1 MSLALLI
8 DFGSTFTKI
17 LAVDLA
23 AEEILAYAQSC
34 TTVET
39 DIMVGLRK
47 ALDLLPSHLK
57 NAAYECRI
65 SSSSAAGGLGMVTIG
80 LIPELS
86 AEAGRRAALGAG
98 AKVVKVY
105 SFRLATREMEE
116 LESLNPDILLL
127 AGGTDGGNSEVIL
140 DNARMLSRS
149 GVRCPILIAGN
160 KSAADEVQAILS
172 AAGKIT
178 LLTDNVMPEVNVL
191 NVEPARAM
199 IRKVFIERII
209 EAKGLKKAEE
219 FVEGILMPTPTA
231 VLRAAQLLSQGTGSE
246 KGLGDLVIVDIGGAT
261 TDVHS
266 FGMGNSVQP
275 GVVRKGLPE
284 PLAKRTVEGD
294 LGIRYNAGT
303 ILKLCGQD
311 RILENARLSHPDLA
325 QKLGRLSQCVETI
338 PESSEDQDLDFAL
351 AACAARA
358 AMERH
363 AGSIETLWGPHGQ
376 YYIQH
381 GKDLTAVETL
391 IGTGGIFIHHPQAGA
406 LLEKTL
412 FSPGEPFSLRPKS
425 PSLYTDA
432 RYCLFAVGLLAD
444 RYPEIAFRIGRKYL
458 KEWNE

>member
-34 TTVET
+34 TTVDT
-39 DIMVGLRK
+39 DIMVGLRR
-47 ALDLLPSHLK
+47 ALDLLPCPLQS
-57 NAAYECRI
+57 ASYECKL
-65 SSSSAAGGLGMVTIG
+65 SSSSAAGGLGMVTMG

-86 AEAGRRAALGAG
+86 AEAARRAALGAG

-105 SFRLATREMEE
+105 SFRLSGRELEE
-116 LESLNPDILLL
+116 LEGLKPDILLL

-140 DNARMLSRS
+140 DNARLLAGRKIE
-149 GVRCPILIAGN
+149 CPILIAGN
-160 KSAADEVQAILS
+160 KAAADEVQSLLRAD
-172 AAGKIT
+172 GKIT

-191 NVEPARAM
+191 NVEPAREM

-209 EAKGLKKAEE
+209 SAKGLKRAED

-231 VLRAAQLLSQGTGSE
+231 VLQAARLLSRGTGSE

-266 FGMGNSVQP
+266 IGMGNPVQA

-294 LGIRYNAGT
+294 LGLRYNAGT
-303 ILKLCGQD
+303 ILKQCGEGQ
-311 RILENARLSHPDLA
+311 ILQHTSLFQKDLA
-325 QKLGRLSQCVETI
+325 PRLEKLSQCVEVL
-338 PESSEDQDLDFAL
+338 PQRAEDQDLDFAL

-358 AMERH
+358 AVERH
-363 AGSIETLWGPHGQ
+363 AGSIETLWGPQGQ
-376 YYIQH
+376 YYIQY
-381 GKDLTAVETL
+381 GKDLTGIEHF
-391 IGTGGIFIHHPQAGA
+391 IGTGGIFIHHPQGSDI
-406 LLEKTL
+406 LRKTL
-412 FSPGEPFSLRPKS
+412 FSPQEPFSLRPKN
-425 PSLYTDA
+425 PNIYTDA
-432 RYCLFAVGLLAD
+432 RYCLYAVGLLAE
-444 RYPEIAFRIGRKYL
+444 RYPETAFRIAKKYL
-458 KEWNE
+458 KKWD

>member
-39 DIMVGLRK
+39 DIMVGLRR
-47 ALDLLPSHLK
+47 ALDLLPPHLQG
-57 NAAYECRI
+57 ALYECRL
-65 SSSSAAGGLGMVTIG
+65 SSSSAAGGLGMITIG

-86 AEAGRRAALGAG
+86 AEAARRAALGAG

-105 SFRLATREMEE
+105 SFRLSRRELEE
-116 LESLNPDILLL
+116 LVGLKPDILLL
-127 AGGTDGGNSEVIL
+127 AGGTDGGNREVIL
-140 DNARMLSRS
+140 DNARLLAAS
-149 GVRCPILIAGN
+149 GIQCPVLIAGN
-160 KSAADEVQAILS
+160 KAAADEVQSILS

-191 NVEPARAM
+191 NVEPVREM
-199 IRKVFIERII
+199 IRKVFIERIV
-209 EAKGLKKAEE
+209 ESKGLKKAEE
-219 FVEGILMPTPTA
+219 FVGGILMPTPTA

-266 FGMGNSVQP
+266 IGAGNPVQP

-284 PLAKRTVEGD
+284 PLTKRTVEGD
-294 LGIRYNAGT
+294 LGLRYNAGT
-303 ILKLCGQD
+303 ILKLCGEG
-311 RILENARLSHPDLA
+311 RILQHASLFQKDLA
-325 QKLGRLSQCVETI
+325 PRLEKLSQCVEVLPQTA
-338 PESSEDQDLDFAL
+338 EDQDLDFAL

-363 AGSIETLWGPHGQ
+363 AGSIESLWGPQGQ
-376 YYIQH
+376 YYVQY
-381 GKDLTAVETL
+381 GKDLTGVEHL
-391 IGTGGIFIHHPQAGA
+391 IGTGGIFIHHRQAGDI
-406 LLEKTL
+406 LRRTL
-412 FSPGEPFSLRPKS
+412 FSPEEPFSLRPKT
-425 PSLYTDA
+425 PNLYTDA

-444 RYPEIAFRIGRKYL
+444 RYPESAFRIAKKYL
-458 KEWNE
+458 KKWN